1 MKPTFEKITTGIESS
16 FSVVELSLNRF
27 KGPYHFHPEVELTWI
42 RNSTGKRFVG
52 VNIADYEPGDMVLLG
67 ANIPHCWQSIN
78 ESSTDNVLQ
87 AVVIQ
92 FRSNF
97 AGDTFLKLP
106 ELKKIQEL
114 IIKSEVGIIIQGET
128 KSEIISKI
136 NQCLTADKLHRILIL
151 IEILDLISN
160 SEETILIDQPFT
172 WHNALTTDV
181 ERFQHVFSYLIQN
194 YQQEISLKTVAGIA
208 NMTPNAFCRY
218 FKNVTRKTLV
228 ESVKEL
234 RVNQACQLLRNTAKP
249 INNICFESG
258 FGNIS
263 YFNKTFKEATGY
275 TPLHYRNLFKLDF

>member
-1 MKPTFEKITTGIESS
+1 MKPSFEQITTGIENS
-16 FSVVELSLNRF
+16 FSVIELNLNRF
-27 KGPYHFHPEVELTWI
+27 EGPYHFHPEIELTWI
-42 RNSTGKRFVG
+42 RNSSGKRFVG
-52 VNIADYEPGDMVLLG
+52 INISDYEPGDLVLLG
-67 ANIPHCWQSIN
+67 ANIPHCWQSMN
-78 ESSTDNVLQ
+78 ESSPDNAQ

-92 FRSNF
+92 FHSNF

-114 IIKSEVGIIIQGET
+114 ILKSEAGIIIQGET
-128 KSEIISKI
+128 KSKIISKI

-160 SEETILIDQPFT
+160 SEETKLIDQPLT
-172 WHNALTTDV
+172 WHNTLSADA
-181 ERFQHVFSYLIQN
+181 ERFQNIFSYLIQN
-194 YQQEISLKTVAGIA
+194 YQQDISLKTVAGIA

-228 ESVKEL
+228 ESVREL
-234 RVNQACQLLRNTAKP
+234 RINQACQLLRNTVKP
-249 INNICFESG
+249 INEICFESG

-275 TPLHYRNLFKLDF
+275 APLHYRNFLKLGY